1 MYCGIDLGSR
11 TVKVAL
17 LKGKDLFQFKRFVT
31 VDFYR
36 QYGRI
41 SGGELVVNL
50 EKLGIAGVT
59 ALVTTGYGRQTV
71 KTKGARVI
79 SEIKA
84 HVLGAVFKTGLL
96 DFTLLDLGGQD
107 SKVALVRGGRMADF
121 QTNDK
126 CAASTGRYLENMAT
140 VLGLSM
146 KELGKYHHDP
156 VKLSATC
163 AIFGETE
170 LIGRMV
176 EGHSIPSLA
185 AGVNYTIF
193 KRIRPMLVNLKSST
207 LVFTG
212 GVAYNEALVT
222 IIKKKL
228 GTGVV
233 VPENP
238 EYAGAIGC
246 CLAARAENENWFRGV
261 RGV

>member
-11 TVKVAL
+11 TVKIAL
-17 LKGKDLFQFKRFVT
+17 LKNKGLFEFKRFGT

-36 QYGRI
+36 QYGRL

-50 EKLGIAGVT
+50 AELGIPGVT

-71 KTKGARVI
+71 KIQGARVI

-107 SKVALVRGGRMADF
+107 SKVALVRSGRLADF

-126 CAASTGRYLENMAT
+126 CAAGTGRYLENMAA
-140 VLGLSM
+140 VLGLGM
-146 KELGKYHHDP
+146 EELGNHYQNP
-156 VKLSATC
+156 VKLSAAC

-176 EGHSIPSLA
+176 EGYSIPSLA
-185 AGVNYTIF
+185 AGVNFTIF
-193 KRIRPMLVNLKSST
+193 KRIRPMLLNLKSDT

-212 GVAYNEALVT
+212 GVSYNRALIT
-222 IIKKKL
+222 IIKRKL
-228 GTGVV
+228 GLDVV

-246 CLAARAENENWFRGV
+246 CLAARVEKENGFRGLRSV
-261 RGV
+261 